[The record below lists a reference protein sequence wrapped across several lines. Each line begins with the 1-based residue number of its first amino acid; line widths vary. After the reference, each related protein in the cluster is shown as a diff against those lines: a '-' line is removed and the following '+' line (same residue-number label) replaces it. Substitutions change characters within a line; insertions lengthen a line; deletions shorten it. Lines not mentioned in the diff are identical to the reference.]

1 MAFSIFQQ
9 VMKSKPSGGLLPT
22 GDAIVKAG
30 AFGAILGVAVGGV
43 ASYARLR
50 SGEISQD
57 EAIKETLSS
66 GARNAATMA
75 VASVASHVVRTN
87 PVIGFAA
94 LGAVGVGVLAVA
106 NQKRQEALAAE
117 EEIAAVGEANVV
129 ADVEAEG

>member
-9 VMKSKPSGGLLPT
+9 VMKSKPSGGILPT
-22 GDAIVKAG
+22 GDAIMKAG

-43 ASYARLR
+43 ASYARMR
-50 SGEISQD
+50 AGEITQD
-57 EAIKETLSS
+57 EAIKETLAS

-94 LGAVGVGVLAVA
+94 LGAVGVGVLAIN
-106 NQKRQEALAAE
+106 NQKRQALAAE